1 MNSYLE
7 YLRPYA
13 SFFIKLLI
21 VFLTLFAFTKLFGP
35 IPFSMKAM
43 NSGVSDVFSM
53 TGEGRVN
60 IKPDIAVV
68 NLGVNFEGSTVKL
81 AQEQL
86 NERINKVTS
95 EIKKLGIDEKDIK
108 TENYNIYP
116 EYYPVSVLPQQGKN
130 SPAIEPSVISVDENK
145 NIRGYS
151 ANTNLSIKV
160 RDTEKVNQVIDIST
174 QNGANQVGGIS
185 FDVDDR
191 SAAEN
196 EARMKA
202 VEDARK
208 KAEAAAKVAG
218 FKLGKVVNYYESL
231 NPYTPYSSG
240 YSGVAAL
247 DVKEDVPT
255 EIQPGSMEVVV
266 SATLNYEI
274 K

>member
-1 MNSYLE
+1 MNNYLE
-7 YLRPYA
+7 YSKQFL

-21 VFLTLFAFTKLFGP
+21 ILITLFAFTKLLGP
-35 IPFSMKAM
+35 IPFSMKAI

-53 TGEGRVN
+53 TGEGKAT

-68 NLGVNFEGSTVKL
+68 ALGVSLQAPTVKE
-81 AQEQL
+81 AQDLL
-86 NERINKVTS
+86 NEKINKVTG
-95 EIKKLGIDEKDIK
+95 ELKKLGIDEKDIK

-116 EYYPVSVLPQQGKN
+116 EYNPVSI
-130 SPAIEPSVISVDENK
+130 SEPAIRPQSDIAITVVPSKSDQNIRAYSASTNISV
-145 NIRGYS
+145 
-151 ANTNLSIKV
+151 KV
-160 RDTEKVNQVIDIST
+160 RDTEKVNQIIDTGT

-202 VEDARK
+202 VEDAKK

-218 FKLGKVVNYYESL
+218 FKLGKIINYYESL
-231 NPYTPYSSG
+231 NPYGPYGAG
-240 YSGVAAL
+240 YSGVASDL
-247 DVKEDVPT
+247 KEAIPT

-266 SATLNYEI
+266 SATINYEI